1 MACRGSEIGGQRD
14 AGVRSTSEGAA
25 TLAVATPRR
34 RTRLTQLRRPT
45 LERGARR
52 FAWGLFAPSLVLVV
66 VVTILPIAQALRL
79 SMSEAVG
86 FEFGSFIGLEN
97 YARFFSDPLSR
108 TNLVNTAVFT
118 VASMALTMPLAVG
131 LAVLLNRE
139 FPGRTLVRTL
149 LIMPWIISQLLA
161 ALMWRW
167 VASPDIGPVGYAL
180 TTLAGTRV
188 ELFGGTTSAMVGI
201 VLANVWRTFPYAL
214 ILVLAALQTVPKDIY
229 EAGRVDGA
237 TPFQEFRYL
246 TLPLIQGTI
255 VIAMIILTINAV
267 NMVELP
273 LILTG
278 GGPLN
283 ATDLVG
289 LRVFR
294 EAFQFQKF
302 GIASAAAVVMFFIN
316 VVFSLAYIKVL
327 RGERASSPRHAP
339 SPR

>member
-1 MACRGSEIGGQRD
+1 MTPTTD
-14 AGVRSTSEGAA
+14 DAA
-25 TLAVATPRR
+25 TLVSNVKRTPASPPRG
-34 RTRLTQLRRPT
+34 PS
-45 LERGARR
+45 LERRARR
-52 FAWGLFAPSLVLVV
+52 FAWTLFAPSMILVV

-79 SMSEAVG
+79 SVSQTAG
-86 FEFGSFIGLEN
+86 FQIGTFVGLEN
-97 YARFFSDPLSR
+97 YVEFFRDPLSR
-108 TNLVNTAVFT
+108 TNLINTAVFT
-118 VASMALTMPLAVG
+118 IASMVLTMPLAVG

-139 FPGRTLVRTL
+139 FPGRTIVRTL
-149 LIMPWIISQLLA
+149 LILPWIVSQLLA

-180 TTLAGTRV
+180 TTLADTRV
-188 ELFGGTTSAMVGI
+188 DLFGGTASAMVGI
-201 VLANVWRTFPYAL
+201 VLANVWRTFPYGF

-229 EAGRVDGA
+229 EAGRVDG
-237 TPFQEFRYL
+237 TTRFQEFRYL

-283 ATDLVG
+283 ATDLIG

-294 EAFQFQKF
+294 EAFQFQDF
-302 GIASAAAVVMFFIN
+302 GIASAAAVIMFLMN
-316 VVFSLAYIKVL
+316 VAFSLAYIRVM
-327 RGERASSPRHAP
+327 RREDFT
-339 SPR
+339 